1 MYQRLLALE
10 LAVIALA
17 LAVLL
22 LDLWTPHKSKHRLGY
37 LAAGGLLI
45 ILAASC
51 FCGYGP
57 PYKGSPET
65 GFNGMFVADGLAM
78 FFKRIFLAA
87 GVLVVLMGVEF
98 RDRIPVGIGEFFAII
113 LIALAGMMFAASAN
127 DFVMVY
133 VAMEMMSV
141 SFYILVSFQ
150 RSRSNSLEAGVKYL
164 ILSALSAGLLVFGIA
179 LIFGTSG
186 GTNFVEV
193 AAQGARLAQN
203 KLFCL
208 GALLVL
214 LGLAFKIAVVPMQ
227 MWAPDVY
234 QGAPTPVT
242 AFLAIGSKA
251 AGFVLVLRVLFVAA
265 PALSLQWG
273 KLFIWAAALTILYG
287 NLCAIPQRS
296 LKRLLGYSSI
306 ANAGYLLLGV
316 SALNDSGSVA
326 VLYYLAGYA
335 FTLAVVFIVLC
346 LVARESDDISVL
358 AGLNRRSPLLALAL
372 TLGMISL
379 AGIPPLAGFFGKLL
393 LFKAVLA
400 QASADRTYLWLAL
413 VAIAGVVISYYY
425 YFGVIRA
432 VYWAEAGPDMS
443 PITVSVPLKISVG
456 VCIAAMFYL
465 GLCPD
470 TVLSA
475 ATEAV
480 KVLRF

>member
-1 MYQRLLALE
+1 MNWAMLSLE
-10 LAVIALA
+10 LGVIGLA

-22 LDLWTPHKSKHRLGY
+22 IDLWTPRAVKHRLGW
-37 LAAGGLLI
+37 LAAGGLLV
-45 ILAASC
+45 ILAAS
-51 FCGYGP
+51 FCPQYADAP
-57 PYKGSPET
+57 SAA
-65 GFNGMFVADGLAM
+65 GFSGMFIQDGLAL
-78 FFKRIFLAA
+78 FFKRIVLAA
-87 GVLVVLMGVEF
+87 GFFVVLMGVEF
-98 RDRIPVGIGEFFAII
+98 RKRINMGVGEFFAII

-141 SFYILVSFQ
+141 SFYVLVSFQ
-150 RSRSNSLEAGVKYL
+150 RSRANSLEAGVKYL
-164 ILSALSAGLLVFGIA
+164 ILSALSAGVLIFGIA

-186 GTNFVEV
+186 QTAFAAV
-193 AAQGARLAQN
+193 AAEGEHLAQN
-203 KLFCL
+203 KLFWL

-214 LGLAFKIAVVPMQ
+214 LGLAFKITAFPMQ

-265 PALSLQWG
+265 PALSLHWS
-273 KLFIWAAALTILYG
+273 KLFMWTAAVTILYG

-316 SALNDSGSVA
+316 AALNASGSAA

-335 FTLAVVFIVLC
+335 FTLAAVFMVLC
-346 LVARESDDISVL
+346 LAAPESDDIGAL
-358 AGLNRRSPLLALAL
+358 AGLNRRSPLLALAM

-379 AGIPPLAGFFGKLL
+379 AGLPPLAGFFGKLL
-393 LFKAVLA
+393 LFKAILA
-400 QASADRTYLWLAL
+400 QAAVERAYLWLAL
-413 VAIAGVVISYYY
+413 VAIGGVVISIYY

-432 VYWAEAGPDMS
+432 VYWSEEGPDKS
-443 PITVSVPLKISVG
+443 PITVSVPMKFSVG
-456 VCIAAMFYL
+456 VCIAAMLYL
-465 GLCPD
+465 GICPD
-470 TVLSA
+470 AVLSA

>member
-1 MYQRLLALE
+1 MNLGMLSSE
-10 LAVIALA
+10 LAVIGLA

-22 LDLWTPHKSKHRLGY
+22 IDLWTPRQFRHRLGY
-37 LAAGGLLI
+37 LAAAGLLV
-45 ILAASC
+45 ILIASLC
-51 FCGYGP
+51 CASTSAP
-57 PYKGSPET
+57 PAT
-65 GFNGMFVADGLAM
+65 GFSGMFIQDGLAL
-78 FFKRIFLAA
+78 FFKRIFLAT
-87 GVLVVLMGVEF
+87 GVMIVLMGVEF
-98 RDRIPVGIGEFFAII
+98 RDHIPVGLGEFFSIN
-113 LIALAGMMFAASAN
+113 LMALAGMMFAASAN

-133 VAMEMMSV
+133 VAMEMISV
-141 SFYILVSFQ
+141 SFYVLVSFQ

-164 ILSALSAGLLVFGIA
+164 ILSALSSGLLVFGIA
-179 LIFGTSG
+179 LIFGISG
-186 GTNFVEV
+186 GTNFSLV
-193 AAQGARLAQN
+193 AGEGTRLAQN
-203 KLFCL
+203 KVFCL

-214 LGLAFKIAVVPMQ
+214 LGLAFKISAIPMQ

-273 KLFIWAAALTILYG
+273 KLLTWAAALTILYG
-287 NLCAIPQRS
+287 NLFAIPQRS

-306 ANAGYLLLGV
+306 ANSGYLLLGV
-316 SALNDSGSVA
+316 AALNTAGSVA

-335 FTLAVVFIVLC
+335 FTLAVIFIVLC
-346 LVARESDDISVL
+346 LVARENDDIAVL

-372 TLGMISL
+372 TLGIISL

-393 LFKAVLA
+393 LFKAVLE
-400 QASADRTYLWLAL
+400 QAAVHRSYLWLAL

-432 VYWAEAGPDMS
+432 VYWGEEGPEMK
-443 PITVSVPLKISVG
+443 PIAVSAPLKLSVG

-465 GLCPD
+465 GLGPD
-470 TVLSA
+470 AVLSA
-475 ATEAV
+475 AREAV
-480 KVLRF
+480 ARALRF